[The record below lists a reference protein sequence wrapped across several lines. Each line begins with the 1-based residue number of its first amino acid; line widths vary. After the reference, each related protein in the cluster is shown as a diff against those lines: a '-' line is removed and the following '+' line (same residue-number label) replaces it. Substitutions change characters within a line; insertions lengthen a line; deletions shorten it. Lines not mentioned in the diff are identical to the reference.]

1 MPKTAKMLRS
11 LFPKGLV
18 FRLFSGSKFRLFIDA
33 LAEELER
40 IKAHSENVRNAGI
53 PGLLPDEA
61 LSDWETFL
69 ALPYDSSL
77 TITERQS
84 RIVGKYT
91 AMGGQAVEYLQEVMQ
106 MAGFPVYGFENVP
119 IHIDP
124 TTIAGYLIAGPP
136 GWYSYKTY
144 LAALGGFQLGEYQL
158 AEYSG
163 TIVREIEAEIPEI
176 FPQYIFIW
184 FLCGPSGIGDF
195 VDIPAARETDF
206 KRLIESVKPAHTWVI
221 AQVNFVAES

>member
-1 MPKTAKMLRS
+1 MPKVAKMLRS

-18 FRLFSGSKFRLFIDA
+18 FRFFNNSTFRLFVEA
-33 LAEELER
+33 LAEEPLR
-40 IKAHSENVRNAGI
+40 VKTYSEGVRNGGI
-53 PGLLPDEA
+53 PGLLPDDV

-77 TITERQS
+77 TVEERQS

-91 AMGGQAVEYLQEVMQ
+91 AMGGQSVQYLQEVMQ

-119 IHIDP
+119 IHINP
-124 TTIAGYLIAGPP
+124 TTITGHLIAGPP

-176 FPQYIFIW
+176 FSQYIFIW
-184 FLCGPSGIGDF
+184 FLCGSAGIGDF

-221 AQVNFVAES
+221 AQVNFIAES